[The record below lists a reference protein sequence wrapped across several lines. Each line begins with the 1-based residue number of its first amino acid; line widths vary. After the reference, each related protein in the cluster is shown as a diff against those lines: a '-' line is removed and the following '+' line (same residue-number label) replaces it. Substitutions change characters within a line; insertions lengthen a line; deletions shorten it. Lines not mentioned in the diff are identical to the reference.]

1 METRFRRMVE
11 TRFRRMVK
19 QSLGAWWKKDLGEWW
34 KQALN
39 NKVLATQHETC
50 HLGLYKCVYHN
61 GWHTPLI
68 EALKSGV
75 FITV

>member
-1 METRFRRMVE
+1 
-11 TRFRRMVK
+11 MVK
-19 QSLGAWWKKDLGEWW
+19 QS
-34 KQALN
+34 LN